1 MKSSLFSAIA
11 RPVRSALNR
20 AGFDMVRLRN
30 SQSTLDTHVAS
41 VLTAHA
47 IDCVIDVGANIGQY
61 GKFIRDLGFQGP
73 IISFEPVA
81 ATFEQL
87 KIAASEDPL
96 WHVYPFALGAAEGSQ
111 AIHVYSSSQF
121 ASFHQATEYAR
132 DTWHSLDTSADE
144 SVQVRRLDGMF
155 EELRKLTG
163 ASNFYLKIDTQ
174 GHDKAVLEGAQEA
187 LRSVR
192 AMQSELSMI
201 AVYHATPRAPEML
214 KYFHAHGFQVSG
226 MYAIN
231 RDQKS
236 LAVVEY
242 DCVLVKG
249 DA

>member
-1 MKSSLFSAIA
+1 
-11 RPVRSALNR
+11 
-20 AGFDMVRLRN
+20 
-30 SQSTLDTHVAS
+30 
-41 VLTAHA
+41 VLAAHA

-61 GKFIRDLGFQGP
+61 GNFIRKLGFRGP

-81 ATFEQL
+81 ASFEAL
-87 KIAASEDPL
+87 KVAASEDPL
-96 WHVYPFALGAAEGSQ
+96 WHVYPVALGAVEANQ

-144 SVQVRRLDGMF
+144 AVQVRRLDGMF
-155 EELRKLTG
+155 EELCKLTG
-163 ASNFYLKIDTQ
+163 AKNFYLKIDTQ
-174 GHDKAVLEGAQEA
+174 GHDKAVLEGAQET

-201 AVYHATPRAPEML
+201 PVYEATPRAPEML
-214 KYFHAHGFQVSG
+214 EYFNAHGFQVSG

-231 RDQKS
+231 RDQNS

-242 DCVLVKG
+242 DCVLVKSES
-249 DA
+249 